1 MLRLIHILSLSAALA
16 ATSGCITPARISTV
30 ESDAALR
37 ALIERA
43 IPPVVVPAT
52 PMVVAEPPENLL
64 SQPAENPALA
74 TVSVLTKQPPAPQP
88 PPAPL
93 PNPPPAPA
101 PNPPTAAPPEPLPR
115 DPGLVQRVKP
125 IEQISLDISVRD
137 TGDMFGRIPPPE
149 NYAAQALPQ
158 LAQEEPFLRG
168 DLIDYGMYDN
178 TPLPPV
184 SLDLCY
190 QPLYFQELNAE
201 RYGRTWGILQPA
213 VSMAN
218 FYGRIPLLPYMAFAY
233 PARRCT
239 YHAHWSL
246 PGYRIPGREPHD
258 LVVSPTGGAPSGS
271 R

>member
-1 MLRLIHILSLSAALA
+1 MLRLIHILSLFAALA

-52 PMVVAEPPENLL
+52 PMVVAEPLENHP
-64 SQPAENPALA
+64 SQPAEEPAPV
-74 TVSVLTKQPPAPQP
+74 TVSVWTKQPPAPQP

-93 PNPPPAPA
+93 PNPP
-101 PNPPTAAPPEPLPR
+101 TAAPPEPLPS
-115 DPGLVQRVKP
+115 GLVQRVKP

-158 LAQEEPFLRG
+158 LAQEVPFLRG

-184 SLDLCY
+184 SLDMCY

-258 LVVSPTGGAPSGS
+258 LIVSPTGGAAQTAALIGVILLIP
-271 R
+271 